1 MGIEI
6 IGKLTQKNNGDF
18 KLVDL
23 DDVDYDGTG
32 KSAKEAL
39 DEKSTTAIDD
49 NSTAATD
56 KTLSVKKIHALI
68 EQCVQKE
75 GGKKLSSNDYTTAE
89 KEKLSA
95 LENYDDTEIKNNIQV
110 QKARID
116 SFTSLKEGSTTGDA
130 ELKDGR
136 VGEDGTVYNN
146 IGSAIRNQN
155 KKIDNNLI
163 NTATPNYTN
172 YFDFKN
178 IRLEWSEGYYFSA
191 SANAFVE
198 NASKKCNKRKVSMK
212 MGEYYVYAQ
221 SISEFICFK
230 NDTFVKVITPSKN
243 KLVLDDNYE
252 VICNYDSLT
261 TQLLVL
267 PNQDK
272 ISIVQGYNADNIVS
286 IKKFDEI
293 DTIKSKIKWCTGHYY
308 EHPTMTYLF
317 EPRFV
322 CNVEPIKFNEPYIL
336 IPGKGQLI
344 KVMMVQDGFFKG
356 DTLQWSN
363 KPMYLSNADGIKYHI
378 NIKREDN
385 LYIEDTNDFVDL
397 LTFKQ
402 MPLFHGYTWLSGAG
416 MYDNNTI
423 NATLG
428 YGISYGTRLISDFTV
443 ATEDTFISCDNPL
456 IDFNIVYEDKTSTG
470 FLNQTT
476 YKIINNK
483 KYCLMLRYKD
493 TTKSLWSPY
502 DEVLSGLIVKKQ
514 NYNSIVNIND
524 RPIVTYI
531 LSPYFNGID
540 VKKQLLN
547 NSVNLTEADT
557 YAHASSM
564 VIKNNIAYVVNIANT
579 ETKAEFDENVFV
591 RLTVF
596 NINTPNERTNYEV
609 AKKGVYG
616 DIELQGVC
624 SCVGIAE
631 NGDNMEIVF
640 YSKVNNEVTEL
651 HRSFNTKT
659 STFGNIGICKFKFNN
674 DTYNLTST
682 NIDNI
687 IGVKNSILPVG
698 FEMAMESFSFY
709 NGYWYTWFCSGAPDE
724 YNGILFKTN
733 DFINYEFVLTPNFRT
748 KAHCEIMAYVKDGYL
763 YTACRRHYNDN
774 SLLLLKYNLSN
785 NKLEDEV
792 VFTDCASRPHF
803 YEHNNEIYL
812 VHSTYVRN
820 NTSIV
825 KINKTRLIESIPVAS
840 IEDFPFSYF
849 SPFVVNDNVYV
860 SFSFIGSKYGAICF
874 SHYNA
879 NMRFSN
885 SEIADKLFNIMNT

>member
-23 DDVDYDGTG
+23 ENVDYDGTG
-32 KSAKEAL
+32 KSAKQEL
-39 DEKSTTAIDD
+39 E
-49 NSTAATD
+49 
-56 KTLSVKKIHALI
+56 KKIEEAKNSSDTTVIKADIQTLKDI
-68 EQCVQKE
+68 AKQTITTEE
-75 GGKKLSSNDYTTAE
+75 RNKLTN
-89 KEKLSA
+89 
-95 LENYDDTEIKNNIQV
+95 LENYDDSSIKNDIQV

-116 SFTSLKEGSTTGDA
+116 SFTALKEGSTTGDA
-130 ELKDGR
+130 ELIDAR

-155 KKIDNNLI
+155 KKIDNSLI
-163 NTATPNYTN
+163 DMATPNYTN

-178 IRLEWSEGYYFSA
+178 IRLEWLDGYYFSP
-191 SANAFVE
+191 SANDFVV

-885 SEIADKLFNIMNT
+885 SEIADKLFKIMNT